1 MQLNKNIQA
10 RFNPVIDHVKNT
22 YNSVYATGAAV
33 IVIHK
38 DEIVAERY
46 WGTQSSRPEAREVQE
61 DTQFHV
67 ASVRKSYIGFAVAY
81 AVHHGYIDSID
92 DEVTKYIADLEEE
105 VFRGTTIRHLLT
117 HTHGL
122 TELEGKVIREFL
134 PGESWA
140 YRQVNINLLTQIVKV
155 TTGQT
160 VADLLKEKVFLPLGL
175 KESNWYTEIHPN
187 LADVI
192 DPSGQPKE
200 IPTSSAEGDQ
210 TNMFTSTRDLAY
222 WGYLHLKQG
231 YIDNEQIIPQEI
243 IQLST
248 SLISPNTMD
257 KDLPQHGF
265 LWFVKDLP
273 AKKTELGE
281 LVPRGSYQIL
291 GFTGVAVLVIPE
303 HEIVA
308 VRMVNSFGSPENHD
322 FLADIRSFGDS
333 VMKSIK
339 EVSG

>member
-92 DEVTKYIADLEEE
+92 GEVTKYIADLEEE

-160 VADLLKEKVFLPLGL
+160 VAELLKEKVFRPLSL
-175 KESNWYTEIHPN
+175 NESDWYTEIQPK
-187 LADVI
+187 LAEVI
-192 DPSGQPKE
+192 DPSGQPKQ
-200 IPTSSAEGDQ
+200 IPTNSTKGDQ
-210 TNMFTSTRDLAY
+210 INMFTSARDLAY
-222 WGYLHLKQG
+222 WGYLHLKRG
-231 YIDNEQIIPQEI
+231 YIDNKQVIPKEV

-248 SLISPNTMD
+248 SLISPSTID

-273 AKKTELGE
+273 ASKTELGV

-308 VRMVNSFGSPENHD
+308 VRMVNSYGSPENHD

-333 VMKSIK
+333 VMKSLQ
-339 EVSG
+339 EG

>member
-1 MQLNKNIQA
+1 MQLKKNIQA

-22 YNSVYATGAAV
+22 YNSVYATGGAV

-38 DEIVAERY
+38 DEIVTERY
-46 WGTQSSRPEAREVQE
+46 WGTQSSRPKARDVQE
-61 DTQFHV
+61 DTQFYV

-92 DEVTKYIADLEEE
+92 NEVTKYIANLDDEI
-105 VFRGTTIRHLLT
+105 FRGTTIRHLLT

-122 TELEGKVIREFL
+122 AEQEGKIIREFS

-140 YRQVNINLLTQIVKV
+140 YRQINIKLLAQLVSV

-160 VADLLKEKVFLPLGL
+160 VAELLKEKVFHPLGL

-187 LADVI
+187 LAEVI

-200 IPTSSAEGDQ
+200 IPTSSAKGDE
-210 TNMFTSTRDLAY
+210 TNMFTSARDLAY
-222 WGYLHLKQG
+222 WGYFHLKKG
-231 YIDNEQIIPQEI
+231 YINNEQIIPKEV

-248 SLISPNTMD
+248 SLISPSTLD

-281 LVPRGSYQIL
+281 LVPQGSYQIL

-303 HEIVA
+303 HDIVA
-308 VRMVNSFGSPENHD
+308 VRMVNSFGSPEKHD

-333 VMKSIK
+333 VMKSLK
-339 EVSG
+339 EG

>member
-248 SLISPNTMD
+248 SLISPNTID

-273 AKKTELGE
+273 ASKTELGE

-291 GFTGVAVLVIPE
+291 GFTGVAVLVVPE

-308 VRMVNSFGSPENHD
+308 VRMVNSYGSPENHD
-322 FLADIRSFGDS
+322 FLADIRTFGDS
-333 VMKSIK
+333 VMKSLQ
-339 EVSG
+339 EG